1 MGDVRKLGEADM
13 SEALFDAL
21 SNLSEVGLDV
31 ERAKRL
37 HAVRESR
44 AVSTYGF
51 FEGDELLGTISVIVE
66 PKLIHGGSPAG
77 HIEDVAVRS
86 GSEGL
91 GVGRSLVSHA
101 VEECRRAGCYKVILD
116 CSADLVPFY
125 AKHGFRDAGVFMRL
139 DL

>member
-1 MGDVRKLGEADM
+1 MGNVRKLDESDI

-31 ERAKRL
+31 DQAKLL
-37 HAVRESR
+37 HSIRENQ

-66 PKLIHGGSPAG
+66 QKLIHKGAPAG
-77 HIEDVAVRS
+77 HIEDVAVRK
-86 GSEGL
+86 GNEGL
-91 GVGRSLVSHA
+91 GVGRALVSHA
-101 VEECRRAGCYKVILD
+101 VEECRQAGCYKVVLD
-116 CSADLVPFY
+116 CSSDLVPFY
-125 AKHGFRDAGVFMRL
+125 AKHGFLDAGVFMRL